1 MSNKHGKYI
10 VIVWDGL
17 WTKYGQPVDTE
28 DIAYK
33 IRDHLVKKKGKKP
46 EDVRITRLSN
56 K

>member
-1 MSNKHGKYI
+1 MSYKHGQYI

-17 WTKYGQPVDTE
+17 WTRYGKPVDTE

-33 IRDHLVKKKGKKP
+33 IRDHLVEKKGKKP
-46 EDVRITRLSN
+46 ADVRIMRLSD